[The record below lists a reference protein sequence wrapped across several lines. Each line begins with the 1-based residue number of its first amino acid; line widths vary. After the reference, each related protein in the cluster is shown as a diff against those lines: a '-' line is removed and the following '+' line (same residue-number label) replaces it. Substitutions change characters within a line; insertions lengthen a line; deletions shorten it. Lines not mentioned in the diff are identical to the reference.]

1 MFTCLKDV
9 TITFAVSN
17 ELKTCTHLRQHVK
30 NTASVLSIFTW
41 PIKASSQAI
50 FLKMGNF
57 A

>member
-17 ELKTCTHLRQHVK
+17 ELKTCTHLRQYVK